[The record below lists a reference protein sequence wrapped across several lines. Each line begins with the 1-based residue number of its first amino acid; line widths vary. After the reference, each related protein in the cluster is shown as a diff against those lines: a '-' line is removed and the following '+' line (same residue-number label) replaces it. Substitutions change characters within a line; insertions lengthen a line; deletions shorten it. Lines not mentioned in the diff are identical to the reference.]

1 MIFLLLLRHSK
12 SPTPISA
19 NNGVGVIT
27 IIIIIIVINIDIGL
41 SRLCHHM
48 SSEMS
53 LECSRVF
60 VKRSVVNVKWYDS
73 VKVQNYKQELNRSD
87 LCRLTGVF

>member
-1 MIFLLLLRHSK
+1 MFNDLSGK
-12 SPTPISA
+12 SSSFHNLEPAAYIE
-19 NNGVGVIT
+19 
-27 IIIIIIVINIDIGL
+27 
-41 SRLCHHM
+41 LCHHM

-73 VKVQNYKQELNRSD
+73 VKVQNYKQVLNRSD
-87 LCRLTGVF
+87 LIPVY